1 MATQYD
7 DSLLNELQR
16 TLQDIDMQIRLVH
29 HRVQRVLDKNE
40 YPEEQREKINVW
52 FWTRYPDGK
61 YVLADLLVARADCLS
76 AMARLRASRADAARR
91 R

>member
-16 TLQDIDMQIRLVH
+16 TLQDIDMQIKH
-29 HRVQRVLDKNE
+29 IKNDIKNE

>member
-1 MATQYD
+1 MHNLTTLYD
-7 DSLLNELQR
+7 ELNR
-16 TLQDIDMQIRLVH
+16 TLLDIDTQIKH
-29 HRVQRVLDKNE
+29 IKNDLKND

-76 AMARLRASRADAARR
+76 AMARIRVSIAESRKR
-91 R
+91 

>member
-1 MATQYD
+1 MHNLTTLYD
-7 DSLLNELQR
+7 ELNK
-16 TLQDIDMQIRLVH
+16 TLIDIDTQIKH
-29 HRVQRVLDKNE
+29 IKNDIKNQ

-52 FWTRYPDGK
+52 FWTRNVDGS

-76 AMARLRASRADAARR
+76 AMARIRVSIADGRR

>member
-16 TLQDIDMQIRLVH
+16 TLQDIDMQIKH
-29 HRVQRVLDKNE
+29 IKNDIKNE

-52 FWTRYPDGK
+52 FWTRYPDGLVCR
-61 YVLADLLVARADCLS
+61 YCVLADLLVARADCLS

>member
-16 TLQDIDMQIRLVH
+16 TLQDIDMQIKH
-29 HRVQRVLDKNE
+29 IKNDIKNE

-61 YVLADLLVARADCLS
+61 DVLADLLVARADCLS

>member
-1 MATQYD
+1 
-7 DSLLNELQR
+7 
-16 TLQDIDMQIRLVH
+16 MQIKH
-29 HRVQRVLDKNE
+29 IKNDIKNE

>member
-16 TLQDIDMQIRLVH
+16 TLHDIDMQIKH
-29 HRVQRVLDKNE
+29 IKNDIKNE

-61 YVLADLLVARADCLS
+61 YVLADLLVARADTLS
-76 AMARLRASRADAARR
+76 AMARLRVAQAESRR